1 MACHQEP
8 MATRSTALLQQIEGS
23 VLGGYRSC
31 LFSGHD
37 TPPAQLT
44 LLLPSVYHFHSL
56 FATLVFLNV
65 SCTSVSIFAGTAYVF
80 KRLRPSFLR
89 KTPTCLALRLMP
101 VSCSIMAAA

>member
-56 FATLVFLNV
+56 FATLEKKDNSQFVL
-65 SCTSVSIFAGTAYVF
+65 CRCRHRDFADLAP
-80 KRLRPSFLR
+80 KNPIDQLD
-89 KTPTCLALRLMP
+89 TCSQNDPKNPAH
-101 VSCSIMAAA
+101 